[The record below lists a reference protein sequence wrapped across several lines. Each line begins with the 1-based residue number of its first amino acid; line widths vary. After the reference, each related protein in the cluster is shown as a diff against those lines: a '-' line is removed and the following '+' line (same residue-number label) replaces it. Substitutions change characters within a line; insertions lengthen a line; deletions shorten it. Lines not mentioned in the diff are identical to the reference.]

1 MDDIKAL
8 EARITDALDRIGVR
22 LAQPV
27 AQGPSVAELTAQLQ
41 EERFANAQLEER
53 VNQLKARQDGHVADI
68 EGRIKEQAAQI
79 AALDVEMQQLRGSNA
94 DLTEV
99 CAKLRSAATEGVV
112 DAELINRALMAEVD
126 GLTSQRSAEA
136 AEVEAILADLKP
148 LLQQEA

>member
-22 LAQPV
+22 LAQPA
-27 AQGPSVAELTAQLQ
+27 AQGTSVAGLTAQLQ
-41 EERFANAQLEER
+41 EERSANAQLEER

-68 EGRIKEQAAQI
+68 EGRIKEQEAQI
-79 AALDVEMQQLRGSNA
+79 AALD
-94 DLTEV
+94 
-99 CAKLRSAATEGVV
+99 
-112 DAELINRALMAEVD
+112 AELQLINRALMAEVD